1 MTSPRVLPLTGV
13 HNFRD
18 YGGYSVACGGT
29 VKSDL
34 LWRSAHHQDASDE
47 DLEAIDALNLA
58 TVVDLRGD
66 PEREAHPC
74 RRSSNFTAKVLFAG
88 GTTAGLAPHLA
99 AAKEGINA
107 ATVYDRMI
115 DTYTDMPYRPALVA
129 TMRMYFAALAEQ
141 DSASL
146 VHCVAGK
153 DRTGLTVAVLH
164 NLLGVH
170 QDDAMEDYLLTNSAG
185 NIEARIAQG
194 ASHLR
199 DRYAW
204 EISDD
209 AVRTMMSVEPE
220 YLRTAFRAIDS
231 SHGTVEAY
239 AEDVLGVDAS
249 MRERLRER
257 LIA

>member
-1 MTSPRVLPLTGV
+1 MISSRVLPLSSV

-18 YGGYSVACGGT
+18 YGGYAVAGGAK
-29 VKSDL
+29 VKSGL
-34 LWRSAHHQDASDE
+34 LWRSAHHQDASDA
-47 DLEAIDALNLA
+47 DLEAIDALNLT

-74 RRSSNFTAKVLFAG
+74 RRSSNFKAQVLFAG
-88 GTTAGLAPHLA
+88 GATAGLAPHLA
-99 AAKEGINA
+99 AAKEGIDA

-129 TMRMYFAALAEQ
+129 TMRMYFSALSQQ

-153 DRTGLTVAVLH
+153 DRTGWTVAVLH
-164 NLLGVH
+164 NLLGV
-170 QDDAMEDYLLTNSAG
+170 QEDDVMEDYLLTNSAG

-220 YLRTAFRAIDS
+220 YLRAALRAVGA
-231 SHGTVEAY
+231 SHNSIEAY
-239 AEDVLGVDAS
+239 AEDVLGVDTI
-249 MRERLRER
+249 MREQLRER
-257 LIA
+257 LID